1 MSAGTTNAV
10 AGGGGLTVIASGRNS
25 NITSSIT
32 ISLPSPA
39 AVVIINFASVDYGS
53 SSTAALLPREDNA
66 QLVGWQNGVS
76 VFLGSVRLS
85 SDGTTIFI
93 EPATP
98 YCGIDYLALG

>member
-1 MSAGTTNAV
+1 MAAGVTNA
-10 AGGGGLTVIASGRNS
+10 APIGGGLKVIASGRNS

-32 ISLPSPA
+32 IPLPSPA
-39 AVVIINFASVDYGS
+39 AVVIINFVSADYGS
-53 SSTAALLPREDNA
+53 SSTAALLPREDDA
-66 QLVGWQNGVS
+66 QLVGWLNGVS

-98 YCGIDYLALG
+98 SCGIDYLALG